1 MTNTVANPE
10 DSASTQTAAKQRLPT
25 LDVLR
30 GIAILGTLASN
41 IWIFT
46 GVATGLTAA
55 TASVTS
61 VTRSSST
68 DATAATVLAW
78 LPNGKFLGLLTIMFG
93 IGLVIQHQ
101 SARRRGRR
109 WPGGYP
115 VRCALLFLD
124 GLVNYIFVIQFD
136 VLRAYAVV
144 AFVVA
149 FLVLFSD
156 RIQGALVALFLA
168 IHIGYL
174 VYFTGAGLGRIASET
189 QTRDAPAQ
197 DSAGLVPDG
206 WWDTTLGNLRDLPM
220 AFKINAEFTTIVFM
234 AAALFLI
241 GGLLYRRGVFEPE
254 RRRLRYGLMAV
265 GFGIAL
271 PADFTVSI
279 FFPEYGAWGRYL
291 FAWGISLALLAL
303 VAEYGIRRGGFG
315 RLGAMMSLV
324 GRMALTCYLLQNIL
338 GVLGQYLLFNRPIF
352 AQVSFTLLTV
362 TAWLVISAILVGFS
376 WLWLRRFDRGPAEML
391 WHWTYDVITGG
402 RRPKNAQ

>member
-1 MTNTVANPE
+1 MTNTAPHRG
-10 DSASTQTAAKQRLPT
+10 DSGPSPGASQQRLPA

-46 GVATGLTAA
+46 EIGTGMRSA
-55 TASVTS
+55 TASVTGS
-61 VTRSSST
+61 LFT
-68 DATAATVLAW
+68 DQKAAQLLAW
-78 LPNGKFLGLLTIMFG
+78 VPNGKFLGLLTIMFG
-93 IGLVIQHQ
+93 IGVVIQHQ
-101 SARRRGRR
+101 SARRHHRR

-124 GLVNYIFVIQFD
+124 GLVNCIFVVQFD

-156 RIQGALVALFLA
+156 RIQGALAALFLA

-174 VYFTGAGLGRIASET
+174 AYFTFTGAGLGRVLSET
-189 QTRDAPAQ
+189 EVRGAAARDT
-197 DSAGLVPDG
+197 AGLEIVG
-206 WWDTTLGNLRDLPM
+206 WWDTTLGHLQSLPD
-220 AFKINAEFTTIVFM
+220 AFKLTGELKTLVFV
-234 AAALFLI
+234 AGALFLI
-241 GGLLYRRGVFEPE
+241 GGLLYRRGVFEPA

-279 FFPEYGAWGRYL
+279 LLPEYMLWGRYL
-291 FAWGISLALLAL
+291 FAGGIAFALLAL
-303 VAEYGIRRGGFG
+303 VTEWGIRRGGFG
-315 RLGAMMSLV
+315 RLGALMSLV

-338 GVLGQYLLFNRPIF
+338 GVLGQYLLFNRPVF
-352 AQVSFTLLTV
+352 AQVSLTLLSV
-362 TAWLVISAILVGFS
+362 TAWLVISLILIGFS

-391 WHWTYDVITGG
+391 WHWTYDVIMGV
-402 RRPKNAQ
+402 RRAKSVQ